1 MPWTDFPILEQ
12 RLFERVSEYI
22 PQDAEHFSSIQ
33 YLTEL
38 GQDIRDRPLASEKD
52 LEVYQRL
59 AVERPTTHIISRL
72 QQIEKARQE
81 FNLGS
86 GIIFETMP
94 TPSVIATKK
103 SSKVCRSSASSKGLD
118 SRSNPKPK
126 RRLDLRVEGSKWH
139 TKPVYGCGIQTV
151 PQAVGLQFA
160 N

>member
-94 TPSVIATKK
+94 TPSVIAAK
-103 SSKVCRSSASSKGLD
+103 RSSKGRLEVE
-118 SRSNPKPK
+118 SKTAK
-126 RRLDLRVEGSKWH
+126 RRSDLRIQGSR
-139 TKPVYGCGIQTV
+139 
-151 PQAVGLQFA
+151 
-160 N
+160 